1 MENCAVRGKLTVRRG
16 RRILREDYPA
26 SRLCPSSLVLCP
38 ISYPLLSSQDTEEN
52 VHLRELMVFSF
63 FHMLHKKEN

>member
-1 MENCAVRGKLTVRRG
+1 MENCAVRGKLTVRSG
-16 RRILREDYPA
+16 RRILREGDYPA

-52 VHLRELMVFSF
+52 VQERE
-63 FHMLHKKEN
+63 